1 MLRGPTK
8 LCSLTFLLLTVAHW
22 PEGWNPWIVIIPSRR
37 TSNSGWKAVDLCVP
51 LGWDCR
57 LQYHSL
63 CYRNL
68 AVGFFFVFLKDVVI
82 DRSNAQYISWL
93 EKKISS
99 FSFLGFQQ
107 HIKLLVVQKKQHKTC
122 FKSQESYPLIKNHT
136 LLLFLLLKDLSN
148 YWMDY
153 NDLIM
158 VIDAND
164 FSDPHTFHTLCFFWL
179 WVTFLG
185 ATSDV
190 SMTVLWYL
198 IWQKLTHFLDDK
210 KKSLLHLSTWNP
222 TQQKWFKK
230 IKLYCSAG
238 NFPLAP
244 EKTSLRCAKNS
255 SDLTPQKLCF
265 LWNVLTAVGWIS
277 TNFSADM
284 HVPF

>member
-1 MLRGPTK
+1 MDEK
-8 LCSLTFLLLTVAHW
+8 LWICVC
-22 PEGWNPWIVIIPSRR
+22 PWAGI
-37 TSNSGWKAVDLCVP
+37 
-51 LGWDCR
+51 
-57 LQYHSL
+57 
-63 CYRNL
+63 
-68 AVGFFFVFLKDVVI
+68 VGFNIIHFVIETWLLGFFVVFLFFLKDVVI

-179 WVTFLG
+179 WVTFFG
-185 ATSDV
+185 GYFRRKHDCFEV
-190 SMTVLWYL
+190 PYL
-198 IWQKLTHFLDDK
+198 TEID
-210 KKSLLHLSTWNP
+210 
-222 TQQKWFKK
+222 
-230 IKLYCSAG
+230 A
-238 NFPLAP
+238 
-244 EKTSLRCAKNS
+244 
-255 SDLTPQKLCF
+255 
-265 LWNVLTAVGWIS
+265 
-277 TNFSADM
+277 FSWW
-284 HVPF
+284 